1 MGTEIVQ
8 DDVVDTETGEV
19 IEEPE
24 MPETGKAVAVREERA
39 NGRAGGLM
47 SMEQVA
53 QLVSPEGLE
62 HQRKVM
68 AAYDEAVNALV
79 GENDIQD
86 IGNKSFKKKSAW
98 KKLGRVFHI
107 DTEIIKI
114 EGAWEWDPEEEVYHY
129 NARAWVRGIAPWG
142 QRAEEYGGCSTR
154 ETRFY
159 MSYPSC
165 PKCGG
170 PMWDNR
176 EKDWGGHFGCK
187 DKSCGTTLAE
197 DDYDPSRL
205 GEHVPNPTLRAKA
218 MHDCEATAVTRAS
231 NRATSALIAAGEVSA
246 EEVEAGQSVRRS
258 ASSEMQGGNGATK
271 EGGHQEGPKEE
282 EPRATANQVML
293 IARMVKSHVIT
304 DEERDKFAG
313 AIAEGMKK
321 SRASQAIEW
330 LRQEIPARKAVEQGE
345 AEEAG
350 AEEYE
355 DPDRDSVQQAV
366 EGEVAS

>member
-8 DDVVDTETGEV
+8 DEVVDTETGEV

-24 MPETGKAVAVREERA
+24 MPETSKAVAVREERT

-68 AAYDEAVNALV
+68 AAYDTAVNALV

-107 DTEIIKI
+107 DTEII
-114 EGAWEWDPEEEVYHY
+114 EVSGAWEWDPEEEVYHY
-129 NARAWVRGIAPWG
+129 NARARVRGIAPWG

-187 DKSCGTTLAE
+187 DKGCGTTLGE
-197 DDYDPSRL
+197 GDYDPSRL

-258 ASSEMQGGNGATK
+258 ASSEVQGGN
-271 EGGHQEGPKEE
+271 EGPTEPKKEE
-282 EPRATANQVML
+282 APKATASQVML
-293 IARMVKSHVIT
+293 ISRMSESHVIT
-304 DEERDKFAG
+304 DDERDKFAS
-313 AIAEGMKK
+313 AIANGMKRT
-321 SRASQAIEW
+321 RASEAIEW
-330 LRQEIPARKAVEQGE
+330 LKQEIPARKELE
-345 AEEAG
+345 KEEAG
-350 AEEYE
+350 EGYQ
-355 DPDRDSVQQAV
+355 DTDRPAITEAV
-366 EGEVAS
+366 ESEVEE